1 MSRAKLLLPFTCNF
15 HYSYYLLRI
24 LVNCTAQMMDS
35 ERAGVLLAAVLID
48 LRLMHNDFVWLYS
61 TLFRR
66 HRHVMEFVCLY
77 AAVTFYSPFL
87 DEGKEQRL
95 VAASCVFPR
104 NAMLSSPPS
113 FLISVLR
120 PIHTAPTNSNKLVC
134 WISVLPLL
142 ALVGVCFHPTEHA

>member
-15 HYSYYLLRI
+15 HYSSYSLRI
-24 LVNCTAQMMDS
+24 VVIFLLPLFTYPTSQHKWWTQKEQVC
-35 ERAGVLLAAVLID
+35 LLAAVLIY

-61 TLFRR
+61 TLFRH
-66 HRHVMEFVCLY
+66 HRNVMEFVCLY
-77 AAVTFYSPFL
+77 AAVAFSPFL

-113 FLISVLR
+113 FLNCVLLQVR
-120 PIHTAPTNSNKLVC
+120 VPSFMYITSACTLWSERQYC
-134 WISVLPLL
+134 D
-142 ALVGVCFHPTEHA
+142 